1 MNRSFSVYLDV
12 VRFTAAFLVYL
23 YHSNQRFLTEAPLPA
38 SNYGHSSVIVFF
50 VLSGFVI
57 AFVTAT
63 KESQL
68 PAYAASRISRVFSVT
83 VPAIVLTLVLD
94 GIGRQ
99 LLPDIYAGYPY
110 DQFVA
115 RLGGSLL
122 LLNEVWF
129 LSITSFSNVPY
140 WSICFEFWY
149 YVTFAMVVF
158 LPKRV
163 GLLAAL
169 GLGLLI
175 GPKLLLLAPL
185 WWLGVLLYR
194 WRASQQWSGPASLVI
209 AVLST
214 AGIIAFHALD
224 VSEQC
229 TDWLIG
235 VIGKETHRQLTFAKF
250 FVGDYILGVL
260 VFLNFASMRN
270 VLVRHGKSL
279 LLIERPVR
287 LIANYTFT
295 LYLLHQPL
303 FLFWAAVV
311 NGNPAGPGFW
321 LTVTALMLLT
331 VCVVGHFTENR
342 RYLLRDFLFR
352 LLSRLPLARP
362 VAATRHE

>member
-1 MNRSFSVYLDV
+1 MNRSFSVYLDL

-23 YHSNQRFLTEAPLPA
+23 YHSNQRFLTEASLPA
-38 SNYGHSSVIVFF
+38 SHYGHSSVIVFF

-63 KESQL
+63 KESHL

-83 VPAIVLTLVLD
+83 VPAIVLTVLLD
-94 GIGRQ
+94 AIGRQ
-99 LLPDIYAGYPY
+99 LMPEIYAGYPF
-110 DQFVA
+110 DQFMA
-115 RLGGSLL
+115 RIAGSFL

-129 LSITSFSNVPY
+129 VSVTSFSNVPY

-158 LPKRV
+158 MPKRV
-163 GLLAAL
+163 GVAVALLA
-169 GLGLLI
+169 GLAI
-175 GPKLLLLAPL
+175 GPKFMLLAPL

-194 WRASQQWSGPASLVI
+194 WRATQDWPGSVSLLL

-214 AGIIAFHALD
+214 AGIVAFHGLGI
-224 VSEQC
+224 SEIC
-229 TDWLIG
+229 SDWLMG
-235 VIGKETHRQLTFAKF
+235 VIGKESHRQFTFAKF

-270 VLVRHGKSL
+270 VLAHHGHAL

-287 LIANYTFT
+287 MVANYTFT

-303 FLFWAAVV
+303 FLFWGAVV
-311 NGNPAGPGFW
+311 KGDPGGPGFW
-321 LTVTALMLLT
+321 LTVTALMLMT
-331 VCVVGHFTENR
+331 VGVVGHLTENR
-342 RYLLRDFLFR
+342 RYILRDALFR
-352 LLSRLPLARP
+352 LISRSPLAGP
-362 VAATRHE
+362 AGAGRHE

>member
-23 YHSNQRFLTEAPLPA
+23 YHSNQRFLSEAMLPA
-38 SNYGHSSVIVFF
+38 SHYGHSSVIVFF

-63 KESQL
+63 KESAL

-83 VPAIVLTLVLD
+83 VPAIVLTVLLD
-94 GIGRQ
+94 AIGRQ
-99 LLPDIYAGYPY
+99 LMPDIYSGYPF
-110 DQFVA
+110 DQFIA
-115 RLGGSLL
+115 RIGGSFL

-129 LSITSFSNVPY
+129 ISITSFSNVPY

-158 LPKRV
+158 MPKRI
-163 GLLAAL
+163 GTLAAL
-169 GLGLLI
+169 LAGLAI
-175 GPKLLLLAPL
+175 GPKFMLLAPL

-194 WRASQQWSGPASLVI
+194 WRATEEWSGPVSMAL

-214 AGIIAFHALD
+214 AGIVAFHAFG
-224 VSEQC
+224 VSEWC
-229 TDWLIG
+229 SDGLME
-235 VIGKETHRQLTFAKF
+235 VIGKENHRQLTFAKF

-270 VLVRHGKSL
+270 VLARHGQSL

-287 LIANYTFT
+287 VVANYTFT

-303 FLFWAAVV
+303 FLFWGAVV
-311 NGNPAGPGFW
+311 QGDPAGPGFW
-321 LTVTALMLLT
+321 LTVTALMLVT
-331 VCVVGHFTENR
+331 VGVVGHLTENR
-342 RYLLRDFLFR
+342 RYILRDALFR
-352 LLSRLPLARP
+352 LISRLPLARP
-362 VAATRHE
+362 VGATRHE

>member
-23 YHSNQRFLTEAPLPA
+23 YHSNQRFLTEALLPA
-38 SNYGHSSVIVFF
+38 SHYGHSSVIVFF

-83 VPAIVLTLVLD
+83 VPAIVLTVILD
-94 GIGRQ
+94 AIGRQ
-99 LLPDIYAGYPY
+99 LVPEIYSGYPF
-110 DQFVA
+110 DQFIA
-115 RLGGSLL
+115 RIGSSLL

-129 LSITSFSNVPY
+129 VSITSFSNVPY

-158 LPKRV
+158 MPKRV
-163 GLLAAL
+163 GTLAAL
-169 GLGLLI
+169 GVGLAL
-175 GPKLLLLAPL
+175 GPKFLLLAPL

-194 WRASQQWSGPASLVI
+194 WRASQRWSGSVSLVI

-214 AGIIAFHALD
+214 VGIVAFHAFG
-224 VSEQC
+224 VSELC
-229 TDWLIG
+229 SDWLMG
-235 VIGKETHRQLTFAKF
+235 VIGRENHRLLTFAKF

-270 VLVRHGKSL
+270 VLARHGQSL

-287 LIANYTFT
+287 LVANYTFT

-303 FLFWAAVV
+303 FLFWGAVV
-311 NGNPAGPGFW
+311 HGDPAGPGFW
-321 LTVTALMLLT
+321 FTVTALMLLT
-331 VCVVGHFTENR
+331 VGVVGHLTENR
-342 RYLLRDFLFR
+342 RYILRDFLFR
-352 LLSRLPLARP
+352 TMSRLSPARP
-362 VAATRHE
+362 VVASRHE